1 MQAKSTLL
9 IATHNRGKVR
19 EYARLLADLPL
30 LLTWLDEV
38 GVTAVADETE
48 ATFLANALGKAH
60 FYARQTGLLTWA
72 DDSGL
77 EVAALGG
84 RPGVLSARYGGEGVS
99 DADRYNLLLRELE
112 GVSDR
117 SARFCCAVA
126 VVSPAGQSWS
136 AEGTLEGTILP
147 APRGS
152 QGFGYDPVF
161 WVPAQGR
168 SLAELPVDL
177 KNQIS
182 HRAAAVAAI
191 RPQLER
197 LCRGEG

>member
-38 GVTAVADETE
+38 GVTAVADETQ
-48 ATFLANALGKAH
+48 ATFLANALHKAR

-84 RPGVLSARYGGEGVS
+84 RPGVLSARYGGERLS
-99 DADRYNLLLRELE
+99 DVDRYTLLLRELE
-112 GVSDR
+112 GVADR

-126 VVSPAGQSWS
+126 VVSPDGQSWS

-152 QGFGYDPVF
+152 QGFGYDPLMF
-161 WVPAQGR
+161 I
-168 SLAELPVDL
+168 AEQQCAVAEMSAAD
-177 KNQIS
+177 KNARS
-182 HRAAAVAAI
+182 HRGLASRDMLQQMREVW
-191 RPQLER
+191 R
-197 LCRGEG
+197 LG